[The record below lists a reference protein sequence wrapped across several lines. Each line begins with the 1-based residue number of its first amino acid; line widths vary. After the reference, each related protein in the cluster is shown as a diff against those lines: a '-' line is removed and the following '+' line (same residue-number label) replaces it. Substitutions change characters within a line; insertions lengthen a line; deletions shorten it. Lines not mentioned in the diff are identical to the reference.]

1 MFESLSDSLQST
13 FKNITGRGTLT
24 EKNIRDAMEEV
35 RLALLSADVN
45 YTIVTEF
52 VEEATEAC
60 LGEDV
65 TKSVKPGQQV
75 IKIVNDLLTDLMGQ
89 EEAPLVLDKTPSVI
103 MMVGLHGAGKTT
115 TTAKLAYHFK
125 EQNKKVLVAAC
136 DVYRPAAIDQLEAL
150 GKDIDVPVFS
160 DRSTP
165 DVVQIAQNAFN
176 LAKSEG
182 AKVLILDM
190 AGRLQIDQDMVQELV
205 RVKAQLNPQEIL
217 LTADS
222 ALGQE
227 AVSVAS
233 HFDEALDISGIILTK
248 LDGDARGGAALAMR
262 KVTGK
267 PIKFIT
273 TGEKPQ
279 DLEKFRP
286 DGMASRILGMGDVVQ
301 LVEEA
306 EKHIDEKD
314 AKRLEEKM
322 KKETFDLND
331 FMSQINQ
338 MKKMG
343 GFTKILGLLPGG
355 RALKD
360 QIGMAMSDKQINKVV
375 GMIDSMTPY
384 EREHPESLNL
394 SRRERIAK
402 GSGSKLDD
410 VSQLLKRFDMARSMV
425 GKLARNETPNIP
437 GVPGM
442 KATKRKVASK
452 EDKKKKKKLA
462 KASKK
467 KNRKR

>member
-1 MFESLSDSLQST
+1 MFENLTDSLQST
-13 FKNITGRGTLT
+13 FRNITGRGTLT
-24 EKNIRDAMEEV
+24 GKNITDAMEEV
-35 RLALLSADVN
+35 RVALLGADVS
-45 YTIVTEF
+45 YGI
-52 VEEATEAC
+52 VEEFIKEATVEC

-65 TKSVKPGQQV
+65 TKSIKPGQQV
-75 IKIVNDLLTDLMGQ
+75 IKVVNDHLIKLMGQ
-89 EEAPLVLDKTPSVI
+89 EDAPLVLDQPLSVI

-125 EQNKKVLVAAC
+125 EQKKKVLVAAC

-150 GKDIDVPVFS
+150 GRDIDVPVFS

-165 DVVQIAQNAFN
+165 DVVQIADAAYQ
-176 LAKSEG
+176 LAKSQG

-190 AGRLQIDQDMVQELV
+190 AGRLQIDTDMVQELV
-205 RVKAQLNPQEIL
+205 RVKARLNPQEIL

-233 HFDEALDISGIILTK
+233 HFNDALDLTGIVLTK
-248 LDGDARGGAALAMR
+248 MDGDARGGAALAMR

-279 DLEKFRP
+279 DLERFRP

-306 EKHIDEKD
+306 EKHMDENE

-322 KKETFDLND
+322 KRETFDLND
-331 FMSQINQ
+331 FLGQINQ
-338 MKKMG
+338 MRKMG
-343 GFTKILGLLPGG
+343 GFAKILNLIPGG

-360 QIGMAMSDKQINKVV
+360 QIGMAMDDKQINRVE
-375 GMIDSMTPY
+375 GMIMSMTRE
-384 EREHPESLNL
+384 EREQPKIINL
-394 SRRERIAK
+394 SRRTRIAK
-402 GSGSKLDD
+402 GAGLKVDD
-410 VSQLLKRFDMARSMV
+410 VNQLLKRFEMARTMV
-425 GKLARNETPNIP
+425 GGLARGETPNIP
-437 GVPGM
+437 GMPGM
-442 KATKRKVASK
+442 KATKAKVASK
-452 EDKKKKKKLA
+452 EEKKKKRKLA
-462 KASKK
+462 KKAQKRGRKK
-467 KNRKR
+467 